1 LVGALRSTA
10 QERSFEDGGNVRTQ
24 ARLKLGY
31 YPLAPAEAR
40 RIRRCLQFSSEQTSV
55 LDPCAGTGA
64 ALSILTEAAS
74 ATRHAVELDSYR
86 AEDARKVLDLVIQG
100 SAFDAHAPVESYSL
114 LYLNPPYDFEIGEGK
129 NRRMEALFLEH
140 VGRWVRPGGVLVM
153 VVPYDR
159 VYECRSVLTLQF
171 RDKAIFRLTEPE
183 ATAYK
188 QVVVLGVRRSRQ
200 ERERLN
206 DQAVQQANWKL
217 NDLTRRYEEIP
228 PLGEMP
234 DRLYPVPPSP
244 PARLEYRGLP
254 LDIVE
259 DLLRTS
265 PAWRQSQR
273 VTHAPKNELAGRP
286 LTPLHKGHVGLLC
299 TAGLMN
305 GIFGE
310 GKDLHVAYWESVKVV
325 DRAEEEGGDGEA
337 TVIREKERFS
347 QRLTLLYADGGIGL
361 LSEKP
366 SEKVPPKRGEDAQR
380 SPEDGNCDVCPANS

>member
-1 LVGALRSTA
+1 M
-10 QERSFEDGGNVRTQ
+10 RTQ

-40 RIRRCLQFSSEQTSV
+40 RIRRCLQFSGEHTSV
-55 LDPCAGTGA
+55 LDPCGGTGA
-64 ALSILTEAAS
+64 ALAILTDGANAA
-74 ATRHAVELDSYR
+74 RHAVELDAYR
-86 AEDARKVLDLVIQG
+86 AEEARKVLDLVIQG
-100 SAFDAHAPVESYSL
+100 SAFDTHAPVESYSL

-140 VGRWVRPGGVLVM
+140 VGRWVRPGRVLVM
-153 VVPYDR
+153 VVPHDR
-159 VYECRSVLTLQF
+159 VYECRSVLTPQF

-188 QVVVLGVRRSRQ
+188 QVVVFGVRRSRQ
-200 ERERLN
+200 EREKLN
-206 DQAVQQANWKL
+206 DQAIQQANWKL

-228 PLGEMP
+228 PLGDTP
-234 DRLYPVPPSP
+234 DRLYPVPPGP

-254 LDIVE
+254 LDLVD
-259 DLLRTS
+259 DLLPAS
-265 PAWRQSQR
+265 PAWKQSQR

-325 DRAEEEGGDGEA
+325 DRAEEEGGDDEA

-347 QRLTLLYADGGIGL
+347 QRLTLLYADGRIAL

-366 SEKVPPKRGEDAQR
+366 SEKAPPKRGEDAQR
-380 SPEDGNCDVCPANS
+380 SPEDGNSDVCPANS